1 MRRSNAAYPA
11 TLLWTFF
18 VVLCLGCA
26 SQSAWTRNVKLE
38 RAEQDAPTYHRVI
51 NLGTKAAQAMDAPSA
66 GFRYGILDADVMNAM
81 VDTKNKNIYVTK
93 GLMSRL
99 NDREL
104 LCVFA
109 HEWAHV
115 TKGHYAERLQKEET
129 IDTIST
135 IVAMATPVG
144 MIASFIINPVA
155 KKSFTRAQ
163 EEEADDEAAKTLNER
178 MKISP
183 YACISAFGKLRA
195 YVEKTGGS
203 EQGGLLDSH
212 PSITARIERLREMW
226 PDKPRAYYLSQITVR
241 SAAEAQAVI
250 KRHGAGEAFSALA
263 AAYSTDPL
271 VAFNNGELGWFE
283 EWELNP
289 EVAEAIKKRKGNEL
303 IVFRSSAGFQVVKA
317 IELKQSQLRTADKRV
332 ARGKIQYP
340 ALNKINCL
348 TLRHYVAARFHPELC
363 LACII

>member
-1 MRRSNAAYPA
+1 MRRSTAVAPAA
-11 TLLWTFF
+11 LLWIF
-18 VVLCLGCA
+18 VAVFCIGCA
-26 SQSAWTRNVKLE
+26 SQTVWTRNVKLE
-38 RAEQDAPTYHRVI
+38 RAEQDAPTYRRVI
-51 NLGTKAAQAMDAPSA
+51 NLGATAAQAMDAPSA

-115 TKGHYAERLQKEET
+115 TKGHYGEKLQKEET
-129 IDTIST
+129 IDTISA
-135 IVAMATPVG
+135 IIAMATPVG
-144 MIASFIINPVA
+144 MIASFIINPIA

-163 EEEADDEAAKTLNER
+163 EEEADDEAAKTLNDR

-195 YVEKTGGS
+195 YVEKTDGR

-212 PSITARIERLREMW
+212 PSITARIERLTEMW

-241 SAAEAQAVI
+241 SAAEAQAVV
-250 KRHGAGEAFSALA
+250 KRHGAGEAFSGLA
-263 AAYSTDPL
+263 SAYSVDPL
-271 VAFNNGELGWFE
+271 VAFNNGELGRFE

-289 EVAEAIKKRKGNEL
+289 EVAEAMKKRKGSEL
-303 IVFRSSAGFQVVKA
+303 IVFRSSGGFQVVKA
-317 IELKQSQLRTADKRV
+317 VELKQSQLRSSGRKEPEA
-332 ARGKIQYP
+332 KIDS
-340 ALNKINCL
+340 L
-348 TLRHYVAARFHPELC
+348 H
-363 LACII
+363 